1 MTNGYE
7 ENWFYAGFFF
17 DVLKV
22 NKKYC
27 GLDIRFFKWNELSD
41 KTEYVLHIRNLKQAL
56 NHRLILKK
64 IHKVI
69 KFNEDAWLKPYI
81 GMNTD
86 LRKKA
91 KNDFKKDFFKLMNN
105 AIFGKTMENLRKQIL
120 DLSQQKEEEIIW
132 CQNPVTIQQS
142 FSQNI

>member
-1 MTNGYE
+1 MVG
-7 ENWFYAGFFF
+7 
-17 DVLKV
+17 
-22 NKKYC
+22 
-27 GLDIRFFKWNELSD
+27 NELSD
-41 KTEYVLHIRNLKQAL
+41 KTEYVLHKRNLKQAL

-64 IHKVI
+64 VHKVI

-81 GMNTD
+81 CMNTG

-91 KNDFKKDFFKLMNN
+91 KNDFKKDFFQLMND
-105 AIFGKTMENLRKQIL
+105 AIFGKTMENLRKQIS

-132 CQNPVTIQQS
+132 CQNQVTIQQS